1 MTTGDEKTA
10 PRTGDASSGPGLRPP
25 QQRRSR
31 ESLERVLRSGE
42 TLLAQKGYEGFTV
55 AEVSRRAKVSVGSVY
70 GRFDNKDALVQAL
83 HRRMLERM
91 AANGDGPIAA
101 DADLGDAVR
110 RGIGALSAGMN
121 RERALLRV
129 FMMRGAV
136 DPAISRPGSEA
147 SRAVARWFTDAVLV
161 HRDEIGH
168 PDPEIAAD
176 VAFRI
181 AYDVLARNVMHGP
194 TFESSVEVGWDT
206 LTEEL
211 GVASLTYLRHGR
223 QTPAASI

>member
-1 MTTGDEKTA
+1 MTTGDEGTL
-10 PRTGDASSGPGLRPP
+10 RQTGDASARGVRPP

-31 ESLERVLRSGE
+31 ESLERVLLSGE
-42 TLLAQKGYEGFTV
+42 KLLAQKGYEGFTIG
-55 AEVSRRAKVSVGSVY
+55 EVSRRAKVSVGSVY

-83 HRRMLERM
+83 HRRMLDRM
-91 AANGDGPIAA
+91 AANGDGPIAG

-110 RGIGALSAGMN
+110 RGIGALSAGMD
-121 RERALLRV
+121 RERPLLRV

-136 DPAISRPGSEA
+136 DPAISAPGSEA
-147 SRAVARWFTDAVLV
+147 SRAVARRFTEAVLV
-161 HRDEIGH
+161 HGDEIGH

-194 TFESSVEVGWDT
+194 TFESPVEVGWDV
-206 LTEEL
+206 LTREL
-211 GVASLTYLRHGR
+211 AIAALTYLRDGR
-223 QTPAASI
+223 HTPPAAT